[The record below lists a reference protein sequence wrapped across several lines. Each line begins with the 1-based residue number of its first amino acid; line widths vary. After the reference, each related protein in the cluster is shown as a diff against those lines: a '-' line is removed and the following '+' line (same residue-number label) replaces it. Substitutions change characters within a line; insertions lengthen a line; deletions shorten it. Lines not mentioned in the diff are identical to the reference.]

1 MERFPAPELLQGTGS
16 CSGFL
21 KSFPILA
28 ELRTFTAHIT
38 LNSFIMPGFEFF
50 GPEERKEVN
59 DVLETGILMRYGFDG
74 PRKGIWKAKELET
87 AICETFGCRHA
98 QLVSSGTAA
107 LTTAMSALGIGYG
120 DEVILPSFT
129 FVASFEAVLSV
140 GAIPVLVDVDET
152 LTLNPTA
159 VRNAITPKTKCVMP
173 VHMCGSM
180 ADMDAL
186 LEICREHKLL
196 LLEDACQSIGG
207 TYKGKKLGTIGNA
220 GTFSFDF
227 VKTITCAEGGVVMT
241 NDENIYIKSDGYTDH
256 GHDHKG
262 VDRGADLHP
271 FIGYNFRISEL
282 HAAVGLA
289 QIKKLDTFLAIQ
301 KKNHETLKNY
311 LSAIP
316 EVSFRKIPDPSGDSR
331 TFLSWFLPTPELMQA
346 VVAELKAQN
355 ILAGNFYWYDNNWH
369 YIRRW
374 DHLKNSVTLNALHPE
389 LKAAVMHH
397 ATKDF
402 VESDAILSRCIS
414 TAISLSWTEEQLNAK
429 GEQLAGVIRKVL
441 SKQGVT
447 A

>member
-1 MERFPAPELLQGTGS
+1 
-16 CSGFL
+16 
-21 KSFPILA
+21 
-28 ELRTFTAHIT
+28 
-38 LNSFIMPGFEFF
+38 MPGYETWSDA
-50 GPEERKEVN
+50 ERKEVN

-74 PRKGIWKAKELET
+74 PRKGIWKAKELEE
-87 AICETFGCRHA
+87 AICQTFGCKHA

-107 LTTAMSALGIGYG
+107 LTTAMSAVGIGYG

-140 GAIPVLVDVDET
+140 GAVPVFADVDDC
-152 LTLNPTA
+152 LTLNPDA
-159 VRNAITPKTKCVMP
+159 VRNAITSKTKCVMP

-186 LEICREHKLL
+186 QSICREHKLL

-207 TYKGKKLGTIGNA
+207 SYKGKKLGTIGDA

-241 NDENIYIKSDGYTDH
+241 NREDVYIHSDGYTDH

-289 QIKKLDTFLAIQ
+289 QIKKLDDFLSTQ
-301 KKNHETLKNY
+301 KKNHAALKDM
-311 LSAIP
+311 LSTVP
-316 EVSFRKIPDPSGDSR
+316 EISFRRIPDPAGDSC
-331 TFLSWFLPTPELMQA
+331 TFLSWFLPTEEITRA
-346 VVAELKAQN
+346 VVAEMKAQN

-369 YIRRW
+369 YIRKW
-374 DHLKNSVTLNALHPE
+374 DHLKNSVTLNTLHPE

-397 ATKDF
+397 ASKDF
-402 VESDAILSRCIS
+402 SASDAVMGRCVS
-414 TAISLSWTEEQLNAK
+414 TAIGLLWTEEQLKTK
-429 GEQLAGVIRKVL
+429 GEQMVNVIRKVL
-441 SKQGVT
+441 SQQKT
-447 A
+447 FA

>member
-1 MERFPAPELLQGTGS
+1 
-16 CSGFL
+16 
-21 KSFPILA
+21 
-28 ELRTFTAHIT
+28 
-38 LNSFIMPGFEFF
+38 MPGYETWSDA
-50 GPEERKEVN
+50 ERKEVN

-74 PRKGIWKAKELET
+74 PRKGIWKAKELEE
-87 AICETFGCRHA
+87 AICQTFGCKHA

-140 GAIPVLVDVDET
+140 GAVPVFADVDDC
-152 LTLNPTA
+152 LTLNPDA
-159 VRNAITPKTKCVMP
+159 VRNAITSKTKCVMP

-186 LEICREHKLL
+186 QSICREHKLL

-207 TYKGKKLGTIGNA
+207 SYKGKKLGTIGDA

-241 NDENIYIKSDGYTDH
+241 NREDVYIHSDGYTDH

-289 QIKKLDTFLAIQ
+289 QIKKLDDFLSTQ
-301 KKNHETLKNY
+301 KKNHAALKDM
-311 LSAIP
+311 LSTVP
-316 EVSFRKIPDPSGDSR
+316 EISFRRIPDPAGDSC
-331 TFLSWFLPTPELMQA
+331 TFLSWFLPTEEITRA
-346 VVAELKAQN
+346 VVAEMKAQN

-369 YIRRW
+369 YIRKW
-374 DHLKNSVTLNALHPE
+374 DHLKNSVTLNTLHPE

-397 ATKDF
+397 ASKDF
-402 VESDAILSRCIS
+402 SASDAVMGRCVS
-414 TAISLSWTEEQLNAK
+414 TAIGLLWTEEQLKTK
-429 GEQLAGVIRKVL
+429 GEQMVNVIRKVL
-441 SKQGVT
+441 SQQKT
-447 A
+447 LA